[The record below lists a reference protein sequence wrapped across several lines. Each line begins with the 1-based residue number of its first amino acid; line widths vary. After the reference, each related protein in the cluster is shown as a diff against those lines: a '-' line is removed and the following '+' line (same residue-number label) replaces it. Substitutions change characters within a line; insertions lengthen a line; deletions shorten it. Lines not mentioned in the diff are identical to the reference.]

1 MNKLARQLAII
12 STIFFFLNSKS
23 LAQNSVFGLVTNDR
37 SEIIPGALV
46 FWKNDPKIGTT
57 TDLEGHFLLKK
68 IDDKPAKLVIRFVG
82 YDATEVEILP
92 NEDSVWVEIKGIT
105 NIREVVVT
113 TSQSGSYVSTIDTRS
128 VEHITSRELKKAPCC
143 NLSESFETT
152 GSVDVTYSNAVTGTK
167 EIQMLGLRG
176 LYSQLLVE
184 SRPTLGGIAQPYAME
199 FIPGTWLSGV
209 AISKGAS
216 TVMNGFGGITGS
228 INVDLEKPEAG
239 PRFFANA
246 FGSQEGRGEL
256 NLHFNKKLKKEGWST
271 GLLTHVDRTKTTWD
285 HNHDTFLDGPNK
297 QQLNGLGRIF
307 YESEPIC
314 FQLNVQALSDRRD
327 GGQLSLHH
335 PTGQNPWLFDQKI
348 DRVEA
353 WGKLGFKKFK
363 HEYNQ
368 LGNMFGV
375 SMHKMTGN
383 FGQNL
388 YAGEQKSLYFQTIY
402 ATILGNTN
410 HKINVAA
417 HLQGDNFKEKL
428 NFESFNRTEIV
439 PGAEAEYTFANP
451 NLKMGIADWTIV
463 AGARIDFHNNFGTL
477 FTPRLNVKY
486 NFTENM
492 VARIS
497 AGRGFRSPNV
507 IAENIGFLA
516 SNRSFSGI
524 SDLKIEEAWNFGLNF
539 TRNFKLGGR
548 DGSMSFDAFHTN
560 FVHQVVVDAESDFS
574 KIQVYNLTGKSFS
587 TSLLAT
593 FSQKIVRGLDIK
605 LIAKMNDVQTTYE
618 NRGCQTVPLVAKW
631 RGLVTA
637 DYETKSK
644 KWMFNTRVGF
654 VGKQRLPTNSN
665 TPAIY
670 LQNFGKKSPNYA
682 LWSGQITRR
691 FKKDVEIYLG
701 GENLNDFIQHSAIIS
716 ANDSSLPYFN
726 ASQLWAPTMGRTI
739 YGGVRW
745 TVK

>member
-1 MNKLARQLAII
+1 MNKLVRQLAMFF
-12 STIFFFLNSKS
+12 TLFFFFNLKIS
-23 LAQNSVFGLVTNDR
+23 AQNSVFGLVTNDR

-46 FWKNDPKIGTT
+46 FWKNDPKIGTA
-57 TDLEGHFLLKK
+57 TDAEGHFLLKK
-68 IDDKPAKLVIRFVG
+68 LNDKPAQLVIRYVG
-82 YDATEVEILP
+82 YEPTEVEVLP
-92 NEDSVWVEIKGIT
+92 NEDSIWVEIKGIT
-105 NIREVVVT
+105 NIQEVVISS
-113 TSQSGSYVSTIDTRS
+113 SQSGSYVSTIDTRS

-176 LYSQLLVE
+176 LYSQLMVE

-199 FIPGTWLSGV
+199 FIPGTWLSAV

-228 INVDLEKPEAG
+228 INVDLEKPETG

-256 NLHFNKKLKKEGWST
+256 NLHFNKKLKKEGWSA
-271 GLLTHVDRTKTTWD
+271 GLLTHADRTKTDWD

-297 QQLNGLGRIF
+297 KQLNGLGRLF
-307 YESEPIC
+307 YESDPIC
-314 FQLNVQALSDRRD
+314 FQLNVQALTDQRD
-327 GGQLSLHH
+327 GGQLSKHH
-335 PTGQNPWLFDQKI
+335 PTGQGLWLFDQKI

-353 WGKLGFKKFK
+353 WGKLGFKNFK

-368 LGNMFGV
+368 LGNMFGA
-375 SMHKMTGN
+375 SMHKMTGG
-383 FGQNL
+383 FGQNI
-388 YAGEQKSLYFQTIY
+388 YSGEQKSFYFQSIY

-410 HKINVAA
+410 HKINFAA
-417 HLQGDNFKEKL
+417 NFQGDDYRENL

-451 NLKMGIADWTIV
+451 NPKMGIADWTIV
-463 AGARIDFHNNFGTL
+463 AGARIDQHNKFGTL
-477 FTPRLNVKY
+477 FTPRLNAKY

-516 SNRSFSGI
+516 SNRSFSGV
-524 SDLKIEEAWNFGLNF
+524 SDLKIEEAWNFGFNF
-539 TRNFKLGGR
+539 TRNFKLNGR
-548 DGSMSFDAFHTN
+548 EGSMSFDAFHTD

-574 KIQVYNLTGKSFS
+574 KIQVYNLDGKSYS

-593 FSQKIVRGLDIK
+593 FSQKIAPGLDIK
-605 LIAKMNDVQTTYE
+605 LIAKMNDVKTNYQ
-618 NRGCQTVPLVAKW
+618 NRGSLSVPLVAKW
-631 RGLVTA
+631 RGLVTV

-654 VGKQRLPTNSN
+654 IGTQRLPENTN
-665 TPAIY
+665 TPA
-670 LQNFGKKSPNYA
+670 NFLVGFAKKSPNYA
-682 LWSGQITRR
+682 MWSGQITRR
-691 FKKDVEIYLG
+691 FKKDIEIYLG
-701 GENLNDFIQHSAIIS
+701 GENLNDYSQHSAIIS
-716 ANDSSLPYFN
+716 ANDSASAYFN

-745 TVK
+745 TIK